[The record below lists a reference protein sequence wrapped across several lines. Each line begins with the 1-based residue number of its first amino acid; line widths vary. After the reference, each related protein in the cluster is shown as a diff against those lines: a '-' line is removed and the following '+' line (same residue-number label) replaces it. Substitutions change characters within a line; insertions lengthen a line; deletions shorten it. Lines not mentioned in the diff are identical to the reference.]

1 MPTPEE
7 VGRLAEAMW
16 QVLDDMGAEGRSV
29 CLATKASARVAFEP
43 FLQADFAADPSLDPD
58 YAPDMSLSEARAI
71 LAASN

>member
-29 CLATKASARVAFEP
+29 CLGTKALARVAFEP
-43 FLQADFAADPSLDPD
+43 FLQADFAADASLAPD
-58 YAPDMSLSEARAI
+58 YAPDMSLREAQAV

>member
-16 QVLDDMGAEGRSV
+16 QVLDNVGAEGRSV
-29 CLATKASARVAFEP
+29 CLATKALARVAFEP
-43 FLQADFAADPSLDPD
+43 FLQADFAADAGLAPD
-58 YAPDMSLSEARAI
+58 YAPAMSLSEAQVV